1 MYRYHYVAFVK
12 KSLENNTGNIYV
24 LSCGAYSITGC
35 VAHLYICPP
44 GSGYHFYG
52 SRYYKLIYHSLNS
65 KSSRESYSIKAS
77 NLFLNRIKAGAD
89 IFILYA
95 TLFSSLNILRD
106 SSDAQN
112 VLSANN
118 SRNSPSSFSMSA
130 DFRCNKNS
138 LPRFTSTA
146 CSIVLLNLKNANIQD
161 EP

>member
-1 MYRYHYVAFVK
+1 MLRRTLVHLSTWQRIPFLWQQVLQINLPLFKFKKFQRVIFYQSIESFLEQDQSRRRYFHPVC
-12 KSLENNTGNIYV
+12 N
-24 LSCGAYSITGC
+24 
-35 VAHLYICPP
+35 
-44 GSGYHFYG
+44 
-52 SRYYKLIYHSLNS
+52 LI
-65 KSSRESYSIKAS
+65 
-77 NLFLNRIKAGAD
+77 LF
-89 IFILYA
+89 F
-95 TLFSSLNILRD
+95 NILRD

-112 VLSANN
+112 VLSASN